1 MAAVVCP
8 VPPEAIAKVADRPA
22 AVPDVFWF
30 NVGNVQLAKLP
41 EDGVPSAGLVRV
53 LFARVCVPLSVTTEE
68 SIATVTAA
76 EPL

>member
-1 MAAVVCP
+1 M
-8 VPPEAIAKVADRPA
+8 
-22 AVPDVFWF
+22 FWF